1 MKTLI
6 LETYSQSKFDILVQL
21 AKELNINLRII
32 DSDENNEA
40 TVTMVLSEKSF
51 AKEWNSNED
60 ERWDEFLKSKK

>member
-6 LETYSQSKFDILVQL
+6 LETYSQSKFDVLVQL

-40 TVTMVLSEKSF
+40 TATMVLSEKSF